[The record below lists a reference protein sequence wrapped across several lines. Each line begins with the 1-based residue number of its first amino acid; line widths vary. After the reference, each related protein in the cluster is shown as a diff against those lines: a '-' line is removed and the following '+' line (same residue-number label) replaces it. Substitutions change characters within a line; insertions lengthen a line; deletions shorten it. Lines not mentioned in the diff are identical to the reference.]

1 VLTYRNFVAHAFEAL
16 DELGRGTCLLRQLLQ
31 IVRELRLQIIRKIQ
45 KIIPEDNDISV
56 KIKMKNRAG
65 MQCAVIK
72 VYGFGYGFFYGNF

>member
-1 VLTYRNFVAHAFEAL
+1 VPSPTIVADCARAPSGNNP
-16 DELGRGTCLLRQLLQ
+16 DE
-31 IVRELRLQIIRKIQ
+31 IQ
-45 KIIPEDNDISV
+45 KIIPEDNDISA